1 MHLGYIYLCFK
12 TQKSFGIKKNGHQ
25 KDIEVGANKLK
36 GRDFSGALL
45 ILPMTK
51 VLSK

>member
-1 MHLGYIYLCFK
+1 MLQDTKKLWH
-12 TQKSFGIKKNGHQ
+12 KKNGHQ